1 MSRTPPYSCLPTHI
15 CISWE
20 SQTQPSCSS
29 VLFWGGLFMRED
41 WVGSQV
47 WSWTVK
53 PWKGCVSW
61 SPAIGALAISCLWI
75 SACWRH
81 PPRPASSIGVED
93 ITAFGTHSSSFLTK
107 GKRSISLLAQAWQIL
122 VKGQWLTWLGFV
134 LLQGLISV
142 PRAVENSDWLSS
154 SHVPFLRSI
163 SCYRSPH
170 LVLRIMSQNNVCSE
184 QTKYWMF
191 PCRTRSNPA
200 SFLNP
205 SGLFIHYEE
214 RATEHP
220 SCGRH
225 C

>member
-1 MSRTPPYSCLPTHI
+1 MLLSRTPPYSCLPTHI

-29 VLFWGGLFMRED
+29 VLFLRGLFMRED

-61 SPAIGALAISCLWI
+61 SPAIGALWPS
-75 SACWRH
+75 
-81 PPRPASSIGVED
+81 PAFESLPVG
-93 ITAFGTHSSSFLTK
+93 SFLTK
-107 GKRSISLLAQAWQIL
+107 EKRNISLLAQAWQIL
-122 VKGQWLTWLGFV
+122 VKRQWLTWLGFV
-134 LLQGLISV
+134 PLQGLISV
-142 PRAVENSDWLSS
+142 PRAVENSDWLIS

-163 SCYRSPH
+163 SRYGSPH

-214 RATEHP
+214 RATEHL